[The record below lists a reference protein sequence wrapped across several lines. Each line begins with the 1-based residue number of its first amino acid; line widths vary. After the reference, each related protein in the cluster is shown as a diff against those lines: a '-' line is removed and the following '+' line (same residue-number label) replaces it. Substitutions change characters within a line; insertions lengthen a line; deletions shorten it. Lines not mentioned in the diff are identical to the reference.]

1 MILRLM
7 GIDHGLARI
16 GLAIGD
22 TGSYLARELTIIR
35 RRSKREDFE
44 RIGQLA
50 FEHRIDRLVIGL
62 PTNTDADA
70 AFSQADKVQNWAAA
84 LQTALPYPIDFW
96 DEQLTSIDAAELAR
110 QRRRKLGEP
119 IDDLAARLILQSYLD
134 ALREGQITLP
144 SEIVE

>member
-1 MILRLM
+1 MIVRLM

-16 GLAIGD
+16 GLAVGD

-44 RIGQLA
+44 HIRRLA
-50 FEHRIDRLVIGL
+50 IEHHIDRFVIGL
-62 PTNTDADA
+62 PNNTDANA
-70 AFSQADKVQNWAAA
+70 AFSQSDKVQNWAAA
-84 LQTALPYPIDFW
+84 LRSALPYPISFW

-134 ALREGQITLP
+134 ALREGQITLQ
-144 SEIVE
+144 SE